1 MKRSWIGLA
10 VIFALLMVPSLAAAE
25 EVTVEGSIQGL
36 LCALNKKACP
46 VGAEDVVA
54 AIEQNF
60 VLVDAEG
67 NWYAISN
74 IGQQWLSRLLGKK
87 VKVQGTLSQANRS
100 IKVNQAWQD
109 DNGSW
114 KLIYSPEIVRKVME
128 QMEWNYPVPLVDVGK

>member
-10 VIFALLMVPSLAAAE
+10 VIVALLMVPSLAIAKPA
-25 EVTVEGSIQGL
+25 TVEGSIQGL

-46 VGAEDVVA
+46 VGAEDIVA

-60 VLVDAEG
+60 VLVDAQG

-87 VKVQGTLSQANRS
+87 VKVEGDLADSSRS
-100 IKVNQAWQD
+100 LKVNKAWMMED
-109 DNGSW
+109 GKW
-114 KLIYSPEIVRKVME
+114 KLIYSPEILRKVLE
-128 QMEWNYPVPLVDVGK
+128 QMEWNYPVPLVDVK

>member
-10 VIFALLMVPSLAAAE
+10 VIVALLMVPSLASAK
-25 EVTVEGSIQGL
+25 EVTIEGSVQGL

-46 VGAEDVVA
+46 VGAEDIVA

-74 IGQQWLSRLLGKK
+74 VGQQWLSRLLGKK
-87 VKVQGTLSQANRS
+87 VKVEGDLSESNRS
-100 IKVNQAWQD
+100 IKVNKAWED
-109 DNGSW
+109 VNGTY
-114 KLIYSPEIVRKVME
+114 KLIYSPEIVRKVLE
-128 QMEWNYPVPLVDVGK
+128 QMEWNYPVPQVDPVK